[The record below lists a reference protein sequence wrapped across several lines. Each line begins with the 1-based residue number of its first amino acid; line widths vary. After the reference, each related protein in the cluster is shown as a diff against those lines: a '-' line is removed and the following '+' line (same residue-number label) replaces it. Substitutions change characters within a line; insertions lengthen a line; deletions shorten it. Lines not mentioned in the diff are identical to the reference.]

1 MSSLHWTERLGKI
14 NSNILIQKL
23 ALSPP
28 ASYQDVTSGLG
39 RSLESPALI
48 LYPEYFFLEK
58 KEREG
63 EGEGGE
69 VSISVPTAN
78 IGTKCLKFK

>member
-1 MSSLHWTERLGKI
+1 MIVLITVDTVLRLDWVRSAQIFSL
-14 NSNILIQKL
+14 KL

-28 ASYQDVTSGLG
+28 TSYQDVTSGLG

-63 EGEGGE
+63 EALCF
-69 VSISVPTAN
+69 VLRDL
-78 IGTKCLKFK
+78 TKFCHLC